1 MNSTWFYGIPF
12 AFNQFNILIPFP
24 SPPLLLQ
31 LRQLKNPPNSLL
43 HVQITLRL
51 AEKKGQ
57 THTHTQR
64 EKTMSI
70 FYSNWPNTYTRS
82 RWEWERGKGESR
94 QTTTIV
100 GPFLFLLANIHSN
113 CGYSHTRTHAKHM
126 PQIGQKGTSRRHSKV
141 SSLSR
146 LPRFHFLLLLFL
158 VRIKMHLLT
167 SNLSGNGRYLLI
179 AVMKS
184 VRPNKKGWIFDEIA
198 NRNRLKTLQRVKR
211 TTLGY
216 CTLMDLGFG
225 SQRKAKV
232 SRALGWLYMVSQTRT
247 YN

>member
-1 MNSTWFYGIPF
+1 
-12 AFNQFNILIPFP
+12 
-24 SPPLLLQ
+24 
-31 LRQLKNPPNSLL
+31 
-43 HVQITLRL
+43 
-51 AEKKGQ
+51 
-57 THTHTQR
+57 
-64 EKTMSI
+64 MSI

-82 RWEWERGKGESR
+82 RWEGERGKGGKQADHNHCRPVFIFIGQHSFQLR
-94 QTTTIV
+94 
-100 GPFLFLLANIHSN
+100 LLT
-113 CGYSHTRTHAKHM
+113 HTRTHAKHM

-198 NRNRLKTLQRVKR
+198 NRNRLKTLQRAKR

-216 CTLMDLGFG
+216 CMLMDLGLG

>member
-57 THTHTQR
+57 THTHR
-64 EKTMSI
+64 EKKPCQFSI
-70 FYSNWPNTYTRS
+70 PIGQTHTRG
-82 RWEWERGKGESR
+82 RGEREKGEKGESR

-216 CTLMDLGFG
+216 CMLMDLGLG